1 MTGVDSMERTAFE
14 NLRVYQL
21 AEQIADLAWSVVMKW
36 DYFPRDTVG
45 KQLVNSADSIGA
57 NTCPVK

>member
-1 MTGVDSMERTAFE
+1 MKGYNGMVRTGFE
-14 NLRVYQL
+14 KLRVYQL
-21 AEQIADLAWSVVMKW
+21 AEEIADLIWEVVFKW
-36 DYFPRDTVG
+36 DRFPQGTIG

>member
-1 MTGVDSMERTAFE
+1 MARTGFE

-21 AEQIADLAWSVVMKW
+21 AEEITDHVWEAVLRWEN
-36 DYFPRDTVG
+36 FPRSTIG

>member
-1 MTGVDSMERTAFE
+1 MKRTGFE

-21 AEQIADLAWSVVMKW
+21 SEEVSDLIW
-36 DYFPRDTVG
+36 DIVINWDRFAKDTIG
-45 KQLVNSADSIGA
+45 KQIVNSADSVGA

>member
-1 MTGVDSMERTAFE
+1 MEKTGFE

-21 AEQIADLAWSVVMKW
+21 AEEIGDLIWDIVISW
-36 DYFPRDTVG
+36 DYFARDTIG
-45 KQLVNSADSIGA
+45 KQIVNSADSIGA